1 MKLNRTLFR
10 RIGFGVLAIAMIA
23 AIALVMT
30 RTGPLAAT
38 RVTVVTVQ
46 DGRINPS
53 IFGIGTVEARRN
65 WMVGPVVA
73 GRVLSVR
80 VDVGDQVKAGDLLAE
95 MDPVDFDARLSALDA
110 ALERARSTQLAA
122 QAQLAD
128 AVAKRELAAINAKR
142 NTDLAAQNFISPGA
156 LESRLQEKISA
167 DAAVQAAQANVSGS
181 GQDLARQK
189 AERAALQQQRT
200 SLRLL
205 APADAVV
212 ATRDAEAGSTVVA
225 GQPVVRLLDPRS
237 LWIKLRVDQGRSEG
251 LQPGLKA
258 KIVLRSQPQQV
269 LAGQVVRVEIV
280 ADAVTE
286 ERIAQVVFETPAAR
300 GLATPSVGEL
310 AEVELLLAETAA
322 APVVPNAAIQRQQ
335 GQVGVWRIE
344 GGKPVFVPV
353 RLGASSLG
361 GLVQVHSGITT
372 GDSVVVYSHKAV
384 VPGARIEIVEALVK
398 DQANT
403 SKP

>member
-1 MKLNRTLFR
+1 M
-10 RIGFGVLAIAMIA
+10 
-23 AIALVMT
+23 
-30 RTGPLAAT
+30 
-38 RVTVVTVQ
+38 
-46 DGRINPS
+46 
-53 IFGIGTVEARRN
+53 
-65 WMVGPVVA
+65 
-73 GRVLSVR
+73 
-80 VDVGDQVKAGDLLAE
+80 
-95 MDPVDFDARLSALDA
+95 
-110 ALERARSTQLAA
+110 
-122 QAQLAD
+122 
-128 AVAKRELAAINAKR
+128 
-142 NTDLAAQNFISPGA
+142 
-156 LESRLQEKISA
+156 
-167 DAAVQAAQANVSGS
+167 
-181 GQDLARQK
+181 
-189 AERAALQQQRT
+189 
-200 SLRLL
+200 
-205 APADAVV
+205 
-212 ATRDAEAGSTVVA
+212 
-225 GQPVVRLLDPRS
+225 
-237 LWIKLRVDQGRSEG
+237 DQGRSEG

-335 GQVGVWRIE
+335 SQVGVWRIE